1 VTSCSA
7 RIPSPA
13 LDCADDMC
21 LLAEMLDLLI
31 PILEVTANE
40 SPGQLAENNGPSYW
54 QQQH

>member
-1 VTSCSA
+1 
-7 RIPSPA
+7 
-13 LDCADDMC
+13 MC